1 MIKFSTRLRIFL
13 LFLLGMLIH
22 NEALQA
28 HEPDHSYVYLRIYK
42 DAIGGRF
49 EMTAKDMNRAIGSNL
64 AIELDASEVE
74 KILPQIQAYLKSHAT
89 FSANGKTYTIK
100 FTDMTV
106 LDLEE
111 AKVDDFARIN
121 FDLEGVTTVPE
132 KLDISYNA
140 LFDNTPKHRGVLVVE
155 YNWKAGI
162 VNNAMIAN
170 LFEPSKSSV
179 TLDLSDANLWKG
191 FVALVKLG
199 VWHIWIGLDHILFI
213 VALIL
218 PGVVRRKKPEAEF
231 LHDPWIPVEAFKPA
245 FFYILK
251 IITFF
256 TIAHSI
262 TLALA
267 SLKIVNLNIRMV
279 ESIIAISIALA
290 AYHNI
295 RPIFKGRE
303 WVMAFGFGLFHGFG
317 FASVLGDKGLGGDY
331 MLLSLF
337 GFNVGVE
344 LGQVL
349 IICMIFPILYL
360 IRKSFIYP
368 YIIKYGSMV
377 LIFISIYWFIERA
390 FDVDLPL
397 GAYFW
402 KIYYGIFGGNPMD
415 AVEG

>member
-1 MIKFSTRLRIFL
+1 
-13 LFLLGMLIH
+13 MLITT
-22 NEALQA
+22 ETLQA

-49 EMTAKDMNRAIGSNL
+49 EMTAKDMNRAIGTNL
-64 AIELDASEVE
+64 ADPLTMEKVE
-74 KILPQIQAYLKSHAT
+74 KILPLIQEYFKSHAA
-89 FSANGKTYTIK
+89 FSANGHTYNIN
-100 FTDMTV
+100 FTETTV
-106 LDLEE
+106 LDLGEKE
-111 AKVDDFARIN
+111 DFARFN
-121 FDLEGVTTVPE
+121 FNLGNLTTVPE
-132 KLDISYNA
+132 KLDIYYNA

-162 VNNAMIAN
+162 VNNALIAN
-170 LFEPSKSSV
+170 LFEPNKSSV

-218 PGVVRRKKPEAEF
+218 PSVVRRRKPESEF
-231 LHDPWIPVEAFKPA
+231 LHDPWIAVDKFRPA

-267 SLKIVNLNIRMV
+267 SLKIVNLNSRLV

-290 AYHNI
+290 AYNNI

-349 IICMIFPILYL
+349 IICMIFPILFL
-360 IRKSFIYP
+360 IRKSGIYSA
-368 YIIKYGSMV
+368 IIKYGSMI
-377 LIFISIYWFIERA
+377 LIFISLYWFIERA
-390 FDVDLPL
+390 FDIDLTL
-397 GAYFW
+397 GTYFW
-402 KIYYGIFGGNPMD
+402 KAYNGIFG
-415 AVEG
+415 A